1 MESKYEAV
9 GFLFLLPVIGLKE
22 SQVNSTTLIS
32 TAVKLGGDD
41 DAESREIYGYRLKK
55 NNLTARKLFYQGNTR
70 KPRYAM
76 NTHNSVWTTLFFLFG

>member
-41 DAESREIYGYRLKK
+41 AESQEIYGYRLK
-55 NNLTARKLFYQGNTR
+55 NNLTARKLLYQGNTR
-70 KPRYAM
+70 KPR
-76 NTHNSVWTTLFFLFG
+76 

>member
-41 DAESREIYGYRLKK
+41 AESQEIYGYRLKK
-55 NNLTARKLFYQGNTR
+55 NNLTARKLLYQGNTR
-70 KPRYAM
+70 KPR
-76 NTHNSVWTTLFFLFG
+76 